1 MLFAYTII
9 YKKTK
14 IIYNVHKRTGPK
26 RTFSEK
32 EPFPI
37 RKMGPKRTGP
47 NVPKRTFQK
56 KRGEKNE
63 NTKNNLKI
71 KDR

>member
-1 MLFAYTII
+1 MLFVYTII
-9 YKKTK
+9 YNKTK
-14 IIYNVHKRTGPK
+14 IIYNVPKRTGPNV
-26 RTFSEK
+26 
-32 EPFPI
+32 
-37 RKMGPKRTGP
+37 PKRTGP

-56 KRGEKNE
+56 KERRKNE

>member
-1 MLFAYTII
+1 MLFVYTII
-9 YKKTK
+9 YNKTK
-14 IIYNVHKRTGPK
+14 IIYNVPKRTGPNVPK
-26 RTFSEK
+26 RTG
-32 EPFPI
+32 PNV
-37 RKMGPKRTGP
+37 PKRTGP

-56 KRGEKNE
+56 KERRKNE

>member
-1 MLFAYTII
+1 MFL
-9 YKKTK
+9 KEP
-14 IIYNVHKRTGPK
+14 VPK
-26 RTFSEK
+26 EHFSEK
-32 EPFPI
+32 EPSQI
-37 RKMGPKRTGP
+37 RKMGPKRTDPNGP
-47 NVPKRTFQK
+47 RK

>member
-1 MLFAYTII
+1 MYQKEL
-9 YKKTK
+9 
-14 IIYNVHKRTGPK
+14 VPMGH
-26 RTFSEK
+26 FSEK
-32 EPFPI
+32 EPSPI

-56 KRGEKNE
+56 KERRKNE

>member
-1 MLFAYTII
+1 MG
-9 YKKTK
+9 
-14 IIYNVHKRTGPK
+14 H
-26 RTFSEK
+26 FSEK

-63 NTKNNLKI
+63 NTKNKLKI

>member
-1 MLFAYTII
+1 VLFVYTII
-9 YKKTK
+9 YNKTK
-14 IIYNVHKRTGPK
+14 IIYNV
-26 RTFSEK
+26 
-32 EPFPI
+32 
-37 RKMGPKRTGP
+37 PKRTGP

-56 KRGEKNE
+56 KERRKNE

>member
-1 MLFAYTII
+1 MSQ
-9 YKKTK
+9 KEP
-14 IIYNVHKRTGPK
+14 VPMGH
-26 RTFSEK
+26 FSEK

-47 NVPKRTFQK
+47 NGQ